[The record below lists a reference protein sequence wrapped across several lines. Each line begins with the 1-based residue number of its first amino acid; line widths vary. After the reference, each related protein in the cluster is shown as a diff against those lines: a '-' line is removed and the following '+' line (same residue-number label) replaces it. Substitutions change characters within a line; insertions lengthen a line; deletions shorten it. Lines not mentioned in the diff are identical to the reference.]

1 MEVNNATKEIAI
13 RSIEKLTDEMLTAEV
28 SAGIT
33 LTGFLTTGCTVLSEG
48 EFKVYSTSNCTHFKR
63 LKENRMIN
71 EAHVLALIDSFL
83 NDGYLFTI
91 LYLNEK
97 LEIIDGQH
105 RLEAAKRK
113 SLPVY
118 FMIMPG
124 WSIKEVTILN
134 MNSRNWTIVDF
145 METHAKAGNPNYVR
159 FKEFFDAYEFDVT
172 VCQLIITGRRSGGY
186 ASSDEF
192 RMGYMQVDEQQ
203 LTDAYLK
210 AKKIMC
216 LIPFHPHGWKSRN
229 FVEAMLLFFSMKG
242 YDHEHM
248 IAKLTTYP
256 DLMLR
261 EAKSLRVEEYVK
273 ILLEKYNFRRQKDKI
288 EVTKR

>member
-1 MEVNNATKEIAI
+1 MGVNNATKEIVI
-13 RSIEKLTDEMLTAEV
+13 RSIEKLTNEMLTTEV
-28 SAGIT
+28 SSGIT
-33 LTGFLTTGCTVLSEG
+33 LAGFLSTDCNVLANG
-48 EFKVYSTSNCTHFKR
+48 EFRVYSTTNCTYFKR

-71 EAHVLALIDSFL
+71 EAHVLALIDSFE

-113 SLPVY
+113 GLPVY
-118 FMIMPG
+118 FIIMPG
-124 WSIKEVTILN
+124 WGIKEVTILN

-159 FKEFFDAYEFDVT
+159 FKEFFDAFEFDVT

-192 RMGYMQVDEQQ
+192 RMGHMQVDEQQ

-210 AKKIMC
+210 GKKIVG
-216 LIPFHPHGWKSRN
+216 LIPFHPYGWKSRN
-229 FVEAMLLFFSMKG
+229 FVEAMLLIFTAKG
-242 YDHEHM
+242 YDHEHL

-261 EAKSLRVEEYVK
+261 EAKSLRVEEYVRT
-273 ILLEKYNFRRQKDKI
+273 LLEKYNFRRQKDKI
-288 EVTKR
+288 AVAKK